1 MKESACRWCF
11 AIEKQVCLLPAKKQV
26 DDSALNLSEKGFGS
40 SFLANWRFG
49 KNQK

>member
-1 MKESACRWCF
+1 MLAVGVLRLKSA
-11 AIEKQVCLLPAKKQV
+11 AVCLLPAKKQV

-49 KNQK
+49 KNQKL